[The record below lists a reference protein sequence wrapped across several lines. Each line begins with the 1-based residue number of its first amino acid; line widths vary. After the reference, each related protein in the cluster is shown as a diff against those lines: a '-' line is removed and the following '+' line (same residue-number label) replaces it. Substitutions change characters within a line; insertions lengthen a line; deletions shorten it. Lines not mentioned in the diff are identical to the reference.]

1 MIGRATARGEEMRNV
16 ISIRVQNVPGVLS
29 HVAGLL
35 AARGYNVDSL
45 TVGATEDPTISRM
58 TIVLDVAKDMAD
70 QVCSQLQKLVTVVET
85 KNLSYVP
92 RVERELALI
101 CVATPKG
108 TRSEVVELTNIF
120 RAGIGDVGIDSVMIE
135 ISGSGDKLAAFIK
148 ALRPYR
154 ILSMTRSGCIASER
168 PQDPAVE
175 VEDKK

>member
-1 MIGRATARGEEMRNV
+1 MRNV

-58 TIVLDVAKDMAD
+58 TIVLDVAEDMAN

-85 KNLSYVP
+85 ENLSRVP
-92 RVERELALI
+92 HVERELALI
-101 CVATPKG
+101 RVATPKG
-108 TRSEVVELTNIF
+108 TRSEIVELTNIF
-120 RAGIGDVGIDSVMIE
+120 RAGVVDVGVDSVMIE
-135 ISGSGDKLAAFIK
+135 ISGRGDKLDAFIK

-154 ILSMTRSGCIASER
+154 ILNMTRSGCIAAAR
-168 PQDPAVE
+168 RQDSAVE
-175 VEDKK
+175 EEDNK